1 MEKVRRVRKK
11 ERGIKKVLEVERLDR
26 CHTYML
32 YVLLSSSFLLG
43 NSISS
48 LPAQQVAR
56 SSQSP
61 SQNRERIQYRRVL
74 CYISYK

>member
-26 CHTYML
+26 CHYML